1 MRRYV
6 AACMVTDR
14 QAHRMTSITL
24 VPAPRVNYKIIH
36 PSSYHFSALERY
48 LTVPVHIV
56 RRESVDPEL

>member
-1 MRRYV
+1 
-6 AACMVTDR
+6 MVTDR